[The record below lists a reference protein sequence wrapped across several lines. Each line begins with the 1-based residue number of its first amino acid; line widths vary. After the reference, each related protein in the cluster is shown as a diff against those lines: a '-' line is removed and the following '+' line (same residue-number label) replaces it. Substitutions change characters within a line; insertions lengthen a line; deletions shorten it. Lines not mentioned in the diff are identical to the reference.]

1 MEIRPYNLAE
11 RSFSIFAL
19 LFALITFSSFLG
31 SITASITQL
40 RKHSTE
46 SGKQQHALRQYFS
59 RNKVSGNLSRA
70 IWKYLRD
77 YHFAHQTRSHKQM
90 DVFKFLPGHLSR
102 RLNYELFGPYITR
115 SPFWYHFASVGME
128 AVLEVCSTA
137 IIEKTTICHEDV
149 FIEGQNAS
157 TVYYVASG
165 FMRYDHQVL
174 RRRISDLS
182 TGACLSEPA
191 LWVKWVHCATL
202 GATTSC
208 DIIELHTAKCRRVLQ
223 DFPKYFP
230 FAQRYAQIFRFCMMK
245 LGPESQTDVWSN
257 TGAQDMMVRQAW
269 ADINSDDCGDPSV
282 KDDVIQRALDEFG
295 SGRHTRSTRR
305 RTLIA

>member
-1 MEIRPYNLAE
+1 MGVLTEALDLINSEAIRAFFNVTLAVAFIITINHYMACCWYFIGKSSNDRGVPNWIENHDMLSRKPVYRYMTSLHWSLTQFTPASMEIRPYNLAE

-174 RRRISDLS
+174 RR
-182 TGACLSEPA
+182 
-191 LWVKWVHCATL
+191 
-202 GATTSC
+202 
-208 DIIELHTAKCRRVLQ
+208 
-223 DFPKYFP
+223 
-230 FAQRYAQIFRFCMMK
+230 
-245 LGPESQTDVWSN
+245 
-257 TGAQDMMVRQAW
+257 
-269 ADINSDDCGDPSV
+269 
-282 KDDVIQRALDEFG
+282 
-295 SGRHTRSTRR
+295 
-305 RTLIA
+305 